1 MQSMKQ
7 GKIPSTWIT
16 NRDDS
21 SESDDLYS
29 ESEDLRKPELAS

>member
-7 GKIPSTWIT
+7 GKMPSTWIT
-16 NRDDS
+16 NRDES
-21 SESDDLYS
+21 SEIEDLYS